1 MKETINVSDLMIQ
14 NHEYIKRLFEKFKR
28 NLKKNN
34 GRVFES
40 FDIFKWEMEK
50 HLLIEERS
58 VFGFYYSDDG
68 EDYEITLDLIKQ
80 HKVILEML
88 KIIEEDLRNK
98 SAVNILEFE
107 KLWTKHKRFEDEI
120 FYPELDRKLN
130 NHEKKDI
137 AERIVYSIPVN

>member
-88 KIIEEDLRNK
+88 KVIEEDLRNK

>member
-1 MKETINVSDLMIQ
+1 VKETINISDLMVQ
-14 NHEYIKRLFEKFKR
+14 NHKYIKRLFNVFKK
-28 NLKKNN
+28 NLKGNN
-34 GRVFES
+34 GRVLES

-50 HLLIEERS
+50 HLLIEEKAI
-58 VFGFYYSDDG
+58 FGFYYSDDS

-88 KIIEEDLRNK
+88 KIIEMDLKNDGV
-98 SAVNILEFE
+98 ANILEFE
-107 KLWTKHKRFEDEI
+107 RLWVKHKRFEDEI

>member
-14 NHEYIKRLFEKFKR
+14 NHEYIKKLFEKFKR

-107 KLWTKHKRFEDEI
+107 RLWIKHKRFEDEI

-137 AERIVYSIPVN
+137 AKRIVYSIPVN

>member
-14 NHEYIKRLFEKFKR
+14 NHGYIKRLFEKFKR

-50 HLLIEERS
+50 HLLIEEKAI
-58 VFGFYYSDDG
+58 FNFYYSDDS
-68 EDYEITLDLIKQ
+68 ENYEVTLDLIKQ
-80 HKVILEML
+80 HKIILGML

>member
-88 KIIEEDLRNK
+88 KVIEEDLRNK
-98 SAVNILEFE
+98 RVANILEFE

>member
-1 MKETINVSDLMIQ
+1 M
-14 NHEYIKRLFEKFKR
+14 
-28 NLKKNN
+28 
-34 GRVFES
+34 
-40 FDIFKWEMEK
+40 
-50 HLLIEERS
+50 IEERS
-58 VFGFYYSDDG
+58 VFGFYYSNDS

-130 NHEKKDI
+130 NHEKRDI
-137 AERIVYSIPVN
+137 AERIIYSIPVS

>member
-14 NHEYIKRLFEKFKR
+14 NHGYIKRLFEKFKR

>member
-1 MKETINVSDLMIQ
+1 MKETINISDLMVQ
-14 NHEYIKRLFEKFKR
+14 NHKYIKRLFNVFKK
-28 NLKKNN
+28 NLKGNN
-34 GRVFES
+34 GRVLES

-50 HLLIEERS
+50 HLLIEEKAI
-58 VFGFYYSDDG
+58 FGFYYSDDS

-88 KIIEEDLRNK
+88 KIIEMDLKNDGV
-98 SAVNILEFE
+98 ANILEFE
-107 KLWTKHKRFEDEI
+107 RLWVKHKRFEDEI

-130 NHEKKDI
+130 NYEKKNI